1 MYSKKSW
8 LSCVHI
14 SKMNVKFQEITMLE
28 GALQEQQEINESL
41 RDAQGD
47 VSAYEAELEAQLR
60 DRDAEANQQ
69 KEELERL
76 KQLSQVRT
84 ELLCCQR
91 DNRPWDE
98 GRPNFPLYHIS
109 NIDLQIIVGLG
120 VPPNGRWYQFAR
132 FYNFA
137 LKQGTDHLGTL

>member
-1 MYSKKSW
+1 
-8 LSCVHI
+8 
-14 SKMNVKFQEITMLE
+14 MLE
-28 GALQEQQEINESL
+28 GALQEQREINESL

-47 VSAYEAELEAQLR
+47 ISAYEAELEAQLR

-84 ELLCCQR
+84 ELLRCQR
-91 DNRPWDE
+91 DSTPWDK
-98 GRPNFPLYHIS
+98 GQPNSPPYHIS

-132 FYNFA
+132 IYNCIEARYRSF
-137 LKQGTDHLGTL
+137 GDPVENIHHI